1 LNQNLSAIGH
11 GGIENARTAARLGA
25 EKVSRSS
32 HAESGWQLAAASFVT
47 VTKLSIHDGEGRC
60 RWCRRPL
67 VDAPGR
73 VGRPRVFCRRS
84 CRQRDFEARR
94 LAAAAGIGDYVL
106 TMTRDQ
112 LARVRDDLYVLECA
126 VGDVRRDLAAGM
138 VSAAELGEALR
149 WLLDAAEP
157 VIADHSRL

>member
-1 LNQNLSAIGH
+1 LFGRDV
-11 GGIENARTAARLGA
+11 GRVPKRG
-25 EKVSRSS
+25 
-32 HAESGWQLAAASFVT
+32 ASFVT
-47 VTKLSIHDGEGRC
+47 VTKLPVGPGEERC

-67 VDAPGR
+67 TIEPGK
-73 VGRPRVFCRRS
+73 VGRPREFCRRS

-94 LAAAAGIGDYVL
+94 LAAATGIGDYVL
-106 TMTRDQ
+106 TMTREQ

-138 VSAAELGEALR
+138 TTVAELGEALR